1 MVNCKPFSKTVSK
14 MPVPTSSINI
24 IGPQTQPLMV
34 SKKALRLSKSNCM
47 GFLLCLFYFL
57 KHHFFVVSCNFST
70 ECLRLQHIYF
80 QKLFV
85 FLP

>member
-34 SKKALRLSKSNCM
+34 SKKALRLSKNNCM
-47 GFLLCLFYFL
+47 AFSFVCFIFYALL
-57 KHHFFVVSCNFST
+57 FVVSCNFST
-70 ECLRLQHIYF
+70 EYSIRQYLSF
-80 QKLFV
+80 
-85 FLP
+85 